1 MDRDQGNHDTRH
13 VFSRCIP
20 LLVLAPFLIGVLFAL
35 PFPAAA
41 SSLSSD
47 TPQATFGW
55 LRTFDQDTANA
66 TSAIVATHDGG
77 AVAATTIGSSPETG
91 RILVIKT
98 DAAGHVSWNK
108 TLPHNAYSVT
118 SIVETSDSG
127 YVLTATS
134 RDSSTGGFLVIKLDQ
149 SGNEVW
155 TRLFKNGELTKSTTV
170 GTTSD
175 GGLIIAGS
183 IFRNVSPTQ
192 PLWNGFVTKTN
203 AAGIE
208 QWTRV
213 FKGENN
219 DYTAFAEQTTDDGYI
234 AAGTTGSYGM
244 NGTSVYLLRLNEF
257 GNEDWFVPY
266 KIGPE
271 NTGTSVVQTP
281 DGGYI
286 LAGTVRSVNSPFP
299 DSDLFLVRTDSHGKE
314 LWRRLIPGWGRNAST
329 PIILAADGTS
339 IIARSSA
346 STDSVQPGEISLL
359 GFDLNGT
366 EQVNQTF
373 GLRVPFEVSGA
384 AVIRQQGYLFTGSA
398 GDPVNQGKILPAI
411 LTINQPLPVEEVP
424 ETTSLNLTIR
434 TWDARNGTPV
444 IGSHVY
450 LDGESVGT
458 SSDDKGIKELRNIAP
473 GNHSIRIT
481 KTGFEEVTR
490 KITVDKT
497 EHMIIQLNDSKL
509 IPLVVN
515 GPVESKIDIV
525 FIPSTT
531 TYNCN
536 LKKKIPVDTYTGDR
550 QRFVNDITTK
560 LIPLFSRLDTL
571 TSVQVG
577 LPSDYADRFNF
588 YYYWDP
594 EDEADAF
601 DGCAGKLPE
610 QFRKN
615 TPATDV
621 AIILY
626 PSYLGMYSGSPCEP
640 NACASGLGPGSG
652 SQLKAPADSTMIFL
666 HESGHVVFGLID
678 TYCGPTYYRENSPSP
693 NVWSTLDACM
703 TSAAQ
708 EHWNASEC
716 RQITKPA
723 TSRTPEACVKNFWK
737 LDPDPD
743 IMGSG
748 AYSGRFGNAS
758 TLHIRYMLDTINRWN
773 V

>member
-1 MDRDQGNHDTRH
+1 MARNQGNHDTRY
-13 VFSRCIP
+13 VFSRCLP
-20 LLVLAPFLIGVLFAL
+20 LLVLAPFLIGVLFSL

-47 TPQATFGW
+47 TPPASFGW
-55 LRTFDQDTANA
+55 LRTFDQGTTNN
-66 TSAIVATHDGG
+66 TYAIVATHDGG
-77 AVAATTIGSSPETG
+77 AVAATTIGSFPETG
-91 RILVIKT
+91 CILVIKT
-98 DAAGHVSWNK
+98 DAAGNVSWNK
-108 TLPHNAYSVT
+108 TLQNNSYSVT
-118 SIVETSDSG
+118 SIVETPDHG
-127 YVLTATS
+127 FVMTTAS
-134 RDSSTGGFLVIKLDQ
+134 RDGITGGFLVIKLDQ
-149 SGNEVW
+149 SGNEIW
-155 TRLFKNGELTKSTTV
+155 TRLFKNGELVKNTTI

-175 GGLIIAGS
+175 DGFIIAGS
-183 IFRNVSPTQ
+183 VNRNISPAP

-203 AAGIE
+203 ADGIE

-213 FKGENN
+213 FKGDKN
-219 DYTAFAEQTTDDGYI
+219 DYTAFAAQTTDEGYI
-234 AAGTTGSYGM
+234 AAGTSGSYGI
-244 NGTSVYLLRLNEF
+244 NGVSAYLLRLNEF
-257 GNEDWFVPY
+257 GNEDWFAPY
-266 KIGPE
+266 EIGPE
-271 NTGTSVVQTP
+271 NAGTSVIQTL

-286 LAGTVRSVNSPFP
+286 LAGTVRSGSDRLP
-299 DSDLFLVRTDSHGKE
+299 DSDLFLVRTDSHGRE
-314 LWRRLIPGWGRNAST
+314 QWRRLIQGWGRNSST
-329 PIILAADGTS
+329 PLLLAADGTS
-339 IIARSSA
+339 ILARSSVG
-346 STDSVQPGEISLL
+346 TDEVQPGELSLV

-366 EQVNQTF
+366 EQINQTF
-373 GLRVPFEVSGA
+373 GLRVPFEISGA

-398 GDPVNQGKILPAI
+398 GDPVNPGKKLPAI
-411 LTINQPLPVEEVP
+411 LKINQPLPLQEVP
-424 ETTSLNLTIR
+424 NTTSFDLTIR
-434 TWDARNGTPV
+434 TWDAKNGTPV
-444 IGSHVY
+444 IGAHVY

-458 SSDDKGIKELRNIAP
+458 SSDDKGIKELRNIAR
-473 GNHSIRIT
+473 GNHTIRIT
-481 KTGFEEVTR
+481 KTGYEEVTR

-497 EHMIIQLNDSKL
+497 EHMIIQLNGSKL
-509 IPLVVN
+509 IPLVLN

-531 TYNCN
+531 AYNCN
-536 LKKKIPVDTYTGDR
+536 LKKKIPIDTYTGDR
-550 QRFVNDITTK
+550 QQFVNDVTTK
-560 LIPLFSRLDTL
+560 IIPLFSRLDTL
-571 TSVQVG
+571 TSAQVG

-594 EDEADAF
+594 EDKADAF

-615 TPATDV
+615 APATDV

-640 NACASGLGPGSG
+640 NACANGLGPGSG

-678 TYCGPTYYRENSPSP
+678 TYCGPTYYRENSPAP

-708 EHWNASEC
+708 EHWDTSEC

-723 TSRTPEACVKNFWK
+723 TSSTPEACVKNFWK

>member
-1 MDRDQGNHDTRH
+1 MARNQGNHDTRYA
-13 VFSRCIP
+13 FSRCIP
-20 LLVLAPFLIGVLFAL
+20 LLVLAPFLIGVLFSL
-35 PFPAAA
+35 PIPAAA

-47 TPQATFGW
+47 TPPATFGW
-55 LRTFDQDTANA
+55 LQTFDQGTVNA
-66 TSAIVATHDGG
+66 TYAIVATHDGG
-77 AVAATTIGSSPETG
+77 AVAATTIGSFPETG
-91 RILVIKT
+91 QILIIKT
-98 DAAGHVSWNK
+98 DAAGNVSWNK
-108 TLPHNAYSVT
+108 TLQHNAYSVT
-118 SIVETSDSG
+118 SIVETPDHG
-127 YVLTATS
+127 LVLTTAS
-134 RDSSTGGFLVIKLDQ
+134 QEVIPGGFLVIKLDP

-155 TRLFKNGELTKSTTV
+155 ARLFKNGELVKSTTV

-183 IFRNVSPTQ
+183 VYRNISPAQ

-203 AAGIE
+203 ADGLE

-219 DYTAFAEQTTDDGYI
+219 DYTTFAAQTTDDGYI
-234 AAGTTGSYGM
+234 AAGTTGSYGI
-244 NGTSVYLLRLNEF
+244 NGTSAYLLRLNEF
-257 GNEDWFVPY
+257 GNEDWFAPY

-286 LAGTVRSVNSPFP
+286 LAGTVRSGSDRLP
-299 DSDLFLVRTDSHGKE
+299 DSDLFLVRTDSHGRE
-314 LWRRLIPGWGRNAST
+314 QWRRLIHGWGRNAST
-329 PIILAADGTS
+329 PLILAADGTS

-346 STDSVQPGEISLL
+346 SIDKVQPGELSLL

-373 GLRVPFEVSGA
+373 RIRVPFQVSGA

-398 GDPVNQGKILPAI
+398 GDPVNPGKKLPAI
-411 LTINQPLPVEEVP
+411 LKINQPLPVQEVP

-434 TWDARNGTPV
+434 TWDAKNGTPLV
-444 IGSHVY
+444 GAHVY

-458 SSDDKGIKELRNIAP
+458 SSDDKGIKELRNIAR
-473 GNHSIRIT
+473 GNHTIRIT
-481 KTGFEEVTR
+481 KTGYEEVTR
-490 KITVDKT
+490 KITVNKS
-497 EHMIIQLNDSKL
+497 EYVIIQLNDSKL

-536 LKKKIPVDTYTGDR
+536 LKKKIPIDTFTGDR
-550 QRFVNDITTK
+550 QRFVNDVTTK

-571 TSVQVG
+571 TSAQVG

-594 EDEADAF
+594 EDKADAF

-615 TPATDV
+615 APATDV

-640 NACASGLGPGSG
+640 NACANGLGPGSG

-708 EHWNASEC
+708 EHWSTSEC

-748 AYSGRFGNAS
+748 AYTGRFGNAS

>member
-1 MDRDQGNHDTRH
+1 
-13 VFSRCIP
+13 V
-20 LLVLAPFLIGVLFAL
+20 
-35 PFPAAA
+35 
-41 SSLSSD
+41 
-47 TPQATFGW
+47 
-55 LRTFDQDTANA
+55 
-66 TSAIVATHDGG
+66 
-77 AVAATTIGSSPETG
+77 
-91 RILVIKT
+91 
-98 DAAGHVSWNK
+98 
-108 TLPHNAYSVT
+108 
-118 SIVETSDSG
+118 
-127 YVLTATS
+127 
-134 RDSSTGGFLVIKLDQ
+134 GF
-149 SGNEVW
+149 
-155 TRLFKNGELTKSTTV
+155 
-170 GTTSD
+170 
-175 GGLIIAGS
+175 
-183 IFRNVSPTQ
+183 
-192 PLWNGFVTKTN
+192 
-203 AAGIE
+203 
-208 QWTRV
+208 
-213 FKGENN
+213 
-219 DYTAFAEQTTDDGYI
+219 Y
-234 AAGTTGSYGM
+234 
-244 NGTSVYLLRLNEF
+244 
-257 GNEDWFVPY
+257 
-266 KIGPE
+266 
-271 NTGTSVVQTP
+271 
-281 DGGYI
+281 
-286 LAGTVRSVNSPFP
+286 
-299 DSDLFLVRTDSHGKE
+299 
-314 LWRRLIPGWGRNAST
+314 
-329 PIILAADGTS
+329 
-339 IIARSSA
+339 
-346 STDSVQPGEISLL
+346 
-359 GFDLNGT
+359 LNGT
-366 EQVNQTF
+366 EQINQTF
-373 GLRVPFEVSGA
+373 RLRVPFQVSGA

-398 GDPVNQGKILPAI
+398 GDPVNPGKKLPAI
-411 LTINQPLPVEEVP
+411 LKINQPLPVQEVP

-434 TWDARNGTPV
+434 TWDAKNGTPLV
-444 IGSHVY
+444 GAHVY

-458 SSDDKGIKELRNIAP
+458 SSDDKGIKELRNIAR
-473 GNHSIRIT
+473 GNHTIRIT
-481 KTGFEEVTR
+481 KTGYEEVTR
-490 KITVDKT
+490 KITVNKS
-497 EHMIIQLNDSKL
+497 EYVIIQLNDSKL

-536 LKKKIPVDTYTGDR
+536 LKKKIPIDTFTGDR
-550 QRFVNDITTK
+550 QRFVNDVTTK

-571 TSVQVG
+571 TSAQVG

-594 EDEADAF
+594 EDKADAF

-615 TPATDV
+615 APATDV

-640 NACASGLGPGSG
+640 NACANGLGPGSG

-708 EHWNASEC
+708 EHWSTSEC

-748 AYSGRFGNAS
+748 AYTCRFGNAS